1 MILHRKYSL
10 LFQVI
15 LGIVCGLLNGV
26 SNLQPLWKFPLYN
39 DTIFTV
45 LASFFGWVSGI
56 VSAFTFHTIVP
67 LIPIFETEGYLV
79 FFFVFCS
86 LSMVAIVQLYQ
97 RKKDR
102 LLFIDLFILIFIITM
117 VISLEG
123 AFIFNI
129 LYKLF
134 EYQEPIESKKITY
147 LMLQQQIPLF
157 LSAWFARVPVNL
169 VDKTLAVCVGYY
181 GALGLDKVLYKYF
194 PNKFTVPT
202 ASDT

>member
-1 MILHRKYSL
+1 
-10 LFQVI
+10 
-15 LGIVCGLLNGV
+15 
-26 SNLQPLWKFPLYN
+26 
-39 DTIFTV
+39 
-45 LASFFGWVSGI
+45 
-56 VSAFTFHTIVP
+56 
-67 LIPIFETEGYLV
+67 
-79 FFFVFCS
+79 
-86 LSMVAIVQLYQ
+86 MVAIVQLYQ

-102 LLFIDLFILIFIITM
+102 LFFIDLFILIFIITM

-169 VDKTLAVCVGYY
+169 VDKTLAVCIGYF

>member
-1 MILHRKYSL
+1 MILHRKYSI

-15 LGIVCGLLNGV
+15 LGIVCGFLNGV

-39 DTIFTV
+39 DTIFTI
-45 LASFFGWVSGI
+45 LASFFGWISGI
-56 VSAFTFHTIVP
+56 VSAITFHTLVP
-67 LIPIFETEGYLV
+67 LIPIFKTDGYLV

-86 LSMVAIVQLYQ
+86 LSIVAIVQLYQ

-123 AFIFNI
+123 AFIFNV

-147 LMLQQQIPLF
+147 LMLQQQIPLL

-169 VDKTLAVCVGYY
+169 VDKTIAVCAGYF
-181 GALGLDKVLYKYF
+181 GALGLDKLLNKYF
-194 PNKFTVPT
+194 PNKFSIPN
-202 ASDT
+202 SQ